1 MLSSSFSVQNRR
13 EPYVQNTKQLIF
25 NGAEGYKPARGCTV
39 TLVFGNPVL
48 SSGRR
53 RLPIENDEVRMT
65 RSIRLTASDNV
76 VIQLL
81 ARWRRIFSE
90 IFHRLLNAANAR
102 PDGYNIVLQGDVTG
116 LARMTPIER
125 ERCSMVLQASHPT
138 MMKFARPRNKRRV
151 SIPTLNA
158 LACSRKS
165 SKHDSKSS
173 NKNAKWL

>member
-1 MLSSSFSVQNRR
+1 MFLKALEMENFKSFRGEVVIPLDRGFSAITGPNGSGKSNCGDAIQFVLGPKSTRTIR
-13 EPYVQNTKQLIF
+13 AQNTKQLIF

-76 VIQLL
+76 VSSYLL
-81 ARWRRIFSE
+81 DGEESSQKS
-90 IFHRLLNAANAR
+90 FHRLLNAANAR

-125 ERCSMVLQASHPT
+125 
-138 MMKFARPRNKRRV
+138 
-151 SIPTLNA
+151 
-158 LACSRKS
+158 
-165 SKHDSKSS
+165 
-173 NKNAKWL
+173 